1 MQTILKKE
9 IGSICPVAIERSFT
23 FIDSSSGE
31 ERESG
36 HDVQVSGVVAEV
48 AEQLVA
54 AQPAGELAAPVAR
67 H

>member
-1 MQTILKKE
+1 M
-9 IGSICPVAIERSFT
+9 AIERSFT